1 MSTYQAPQAASVED
15 RLAILEAV
23 SRQNNVR
30 FSALTERLS
39 MDETVAY
46 EALTDLRNADLVS
59 TCPLRGEDDSIV
71 ASLPRLRA
79 QERTKLHRLLY
90 T

>member
-1 MSTYQAPQAASVED
+1 MSTYETPRTASVED
-15 RLAILEAV
+15 RLAILETL

-30 FSALTERLS
+30 FSDLTERLS
-39 MDETVAY
+39 LDEAVAY
-46 EALTDLRNADLVS
+46 DALTDLRNADLVS

-90 T
+90 N

>member
-1 MSTYQAPQAASVED
+1 MSAYETPRTAAVED

-23 SRQNNVR
+23 SRQNNLR
-30 FSALTERLS
+30 FSDLTERLS
-39 MDETVAY
+39 LDEAAAY
-46 EALTDLRNADLVS
+46 DALTDLRNADLIS
-59 TCPLRGEDDSIV
+59 TCPLRDEDDSIV

-90 T
+90 N

>member
-1 MSTYQAPQAASVED
+1 MSAYETPRTTAVED

-23 SRQNNVR
+23 SRQNNLR
-30 FSALTERLS
+30 FSDLTERLS
-39 MDETVAY
+39 LDEAAAY
-46 EALTDLRNADLVS
+46 DALTDLRNADLIS
-59 TCPLRGEDDSIV
+59 TCPLRDEDDSIV

-90 T
+90 N